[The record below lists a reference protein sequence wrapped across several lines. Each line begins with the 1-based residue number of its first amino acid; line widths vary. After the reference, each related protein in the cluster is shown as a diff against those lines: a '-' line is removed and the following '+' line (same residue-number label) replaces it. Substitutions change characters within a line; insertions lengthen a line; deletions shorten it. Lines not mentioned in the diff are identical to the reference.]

1 MDNFV
6 SFVRIPVVVVLPL
19 VNLMKYQVRY
29 LRSLSL
35 SSISL
40 SDLKE
45 GGPGKVVKAAYSVLF
60 GTPQSWMK
68 NIRWRELFS
77 SPAYM
82 ERLRCVAINEA
93 HVIKQFLAA

>member
-19 VNLMKYQVRY
+19 VNLMKDQVSY
-29 LRSLSL
+29 LRSIGV

-45 GGPGKVVKAAYSVLF
+45 GGPGKVVKAAYSVVF

-77 SPAYM
+77 SSVYM
-82 ERLRCVAINEA
+82 ERLRCLAINEA
-93 HVIKQFLAA
+93 YVIKQFLAA

>member
-19 VNLMKYQVRY
+19 VNLMKDQVSY
-29 LRSLSL
+29 LISIGV

-45 GGPGKVVKAAYSVLF
+45 REPGKVVKAAYSVVFYIVWVEKHTVMVVWKTNGGGVKCQVLS
-60 GTPQSWMK
+60 TWKSYAALQLMK
-68 NIRWRELFS
+68 PML
-77 SPAYM
+77 
-82 ERLRCVAINEA
+82 
-93 HVIKQFLAA
+93 